1 MALVYAADFNFLD
14 TVTGGPAELWTPV
27 EIARSWAEQSAAL
40 VNEESFAEDSARN
53 LHAAFRLTFTRADS
67 QQPDVMWVV
76 TTTMVQGVAGLTVG
90 VRNERFRLGPVGP
103 VKSNPKPPRL
113 VRMLLEDPRIHAVDA
128 GRPVLADF
136 WSVGP
141 IEAEAFATFLVSP
154 ERRLPVIG
162 FTPRED
168 DVVDASELVKA
179 TEGLAH
185 VVLLSTDATWALD
198 RLLPRGYNV
207 YGGAVR
213 IWWPGLGPQS
223 NRWDHRLW
231 PGDVRPASVYAEV
244 EDLVRQAAVA
254 APTTEPSYSE
264 QEQRRNQLRLNDL
277 RARASDAQESMS
289 ATLANA
295 DAAVRAVTENLT
307 ADLNSAMD
315 LAAEAEARCE
325 SLKEEYKEAKQR
337 IQQLLNERDAYRHQ
351 LTVRN
356 GDARTDATAED
367 DFCADVSAELSQ
379 LGAVKAHEFALGPD
393 FMNRIE
399 SLGTRYRSKAVRTCS
414 AVASGIQEHL
424 ARVEDHPLR
433 TADAGS
439 SPQRV
444 RSADGALA
452 RRASLEQGAP
462 SARRLHYWVLENRT
476 LEFASVNVHDDMTIP

>member
-1 MALVYAADFNFLD
+1 MALVYAADFKFVD
-14 TVTGGPAELWTPV
+14 AVTGGPAELWAPV
-27 EIARSWAEQSAAL
+27 EIARSWAVQADAL
-40 VNEESFAEDSARN
+40 VNEEAFPEDSPRN
-53 LHAAFRLTFTRADS
+53 LHEAFRLTFTRADS
-67 QQPDVMWVV
+67 QQPEVMWVV

-90 VRNERFRLGPVGP
+90 VRNERFRTGPVGP

-113 VRMLLEDPRIHAVDA
+113 VRMLLEDPRIRAVDA
-128 GRPVLADF
+128 GRQVLADF

-141 IEAEAFATFLVSP
+141 IEAEAFATFLASP

-168 DVVDASELVKA
+168 DVVDASELIKA

-185 VVLLSTDATWALD
+185 VVFLSTDATWALN

-231 PGDVRPASVYAEV
+231 PGDVRPTSVYAEV
-244 EDLVRQAAVA
+244 EDLVRNAAIA
-254 APTTEPSYSE
+254 APTMEPLYAE
-264 QEQRRNQLRLNDL
+264 QERRRNQLRLDDL
-277 RARASDAQESMS
+277 RARARSAQATMS
-289 ATLANA
+289 ETMANA

-315 LAAEAEARCE
+315 LASEAEARWE
-325 SLKEEYKEAKQR
+325 SLKEEHKEAKQR
-337 IQQLLNERDAYRHQ
+337 IQQLLTERDSYRHQ
-351 LTVRN
+351 LTIRN
-356 GDARTDATAED
+356 GDTRTEGTAED
-367 DFCADVSAELSQ
+367 DFIADVSAELSQ
-379 LGAVKAHEFALGPD
+379 LDAVKPRSFVLGPD

-399 SLGTRYRSKAVRTCS
+399 SLGAKYRAKAVRTCA

-433 TADAGS
+433 TADASS
-439 SPQRV
+439 SPQRI
-444 RSADGALA
+444 RSADKAIA
-452 RRASLEQGAP
+452 RRASLEQGAA
-462 SARRLHYWVLENRT
+462 SARRLHYWVLADRT